1 MTAITTAMIKELREA
16 TGAGIL
22 DSKKVLE
29 EVNGDFDKAVESL
42 REKGLARAAKKASR
56 EANEGLVAAK
66 VDDAGAQAALVEV
79 NCETD
84 FVARTDDFANFVD
97 AITRQV
103 YEGGDISSVE
113 SLLEAPF
120 INNES
125 KSVADAIQDAV
136 SKLGENIIIRG
147 ATQYKLNGEGLIDSY
162 IHANS
167 RVGVLVE
174 VGTEGAVSDR
184 DALQTL
190 AHDLAMQI
198 AAVKPQYLSRDDVP
212 ETVVDGERKVLM
224 AQLAEENKPDNI
236 KARIVEGRLNKFY
249 AENCLLEQEFVKD
262 GSLTIS
268 KLLQQAGKDLGVP
281 IQVKRFTRYE
291 LGAS

>member
-84 FVARTDDFANFVD
+84 FVARTDDFANFVG

-103 YEGGDISSVE
+103 YEGGDIASVE
-113 SLLEAPF
+113 QLLEAPF
-120 INNES
+120 INNET